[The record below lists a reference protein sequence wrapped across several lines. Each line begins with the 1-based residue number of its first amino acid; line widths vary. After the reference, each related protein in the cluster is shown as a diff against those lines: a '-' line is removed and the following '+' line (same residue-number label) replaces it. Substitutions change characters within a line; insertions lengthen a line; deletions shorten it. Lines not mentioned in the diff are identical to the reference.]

1 MSHKVLEPGRFCYLP
16 YRSLGSSP
24 LWLLITCMRVKE
36 RRSCPKTGVSL
47 RRWGG
52 GTVRNARCDNGQRTF
67 KARWAGVFAV
77 SGRNVA
83 SWQWPRKL
91 QQRFPS
97 TAQASLPGYPGGGS
111 EEIKDWP
118 PGMSWAENSGL
129 AAAGSE
135 RELSRG
141 GKRDPGL
148 PSSFY
153 LLEDSALTAG
163 CETGFGHCNWHH
175 KVAPGLATVKIIA
188 SFGSLSW

>member
-36 RRSCPKTGVSL
+36 RRSCLKTGVSL
-47 RRWGG
+47 RRWRGG
-52 GTVRNARCDNGQRTF
+52 LWEMPGVTMAKGLSKRDGL
-67 KARWAGVFAV
+67 GVFAV

-141 GKRDPGL
+141 GKRDPRL
-148 PSSFY
+148 PVFLLSSRGFCTDCWMWNR
-153 LLEDSALTAG
+153 LWPLQLT
-163 CETGFGHCNWHH
+163 
-175 KVAPGLATVKIIA
+175 P
-188 SFGSLSW
+188 